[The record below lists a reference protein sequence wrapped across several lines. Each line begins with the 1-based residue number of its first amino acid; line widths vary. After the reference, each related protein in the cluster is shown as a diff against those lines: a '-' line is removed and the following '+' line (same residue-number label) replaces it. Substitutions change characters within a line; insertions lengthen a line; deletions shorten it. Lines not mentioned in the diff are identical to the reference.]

1 VRDGASLDTEL
12 ALSVTVRSRDILAH
26 HRIGVPRNDVKSTLP
41 PLAATLAA
49 TLAIAVTAFAYAL
62 ALAAND
68 PPRDSASIS
77 DDARASAR

>member
-41 PLAATLAA
+41 PRAA